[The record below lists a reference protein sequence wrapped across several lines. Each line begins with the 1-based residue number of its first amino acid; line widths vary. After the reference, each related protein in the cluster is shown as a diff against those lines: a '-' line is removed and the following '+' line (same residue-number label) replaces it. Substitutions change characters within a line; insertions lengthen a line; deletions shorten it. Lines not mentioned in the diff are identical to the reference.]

1 MIRTT
6 TIVSAFLLTTSS
18 ITHAEDRES
27 SLPNLGLEQQYLQG
41 TYMNMS
47 LQEYEGIYGHNQRFV
62 LKNLRS
68 YSENVLESDGI
79 PEQGIN
85 LMGAALGLVFSDPRL
100 NLNKSKTLSLEIKDV
115 RDSDRSFYFGVNLDW

>member
-68 YSENVLESDGI
+68 YSENVLESAGI

-85 LMGAALGLVFSDPRL
+85 LMGAALGLVFNDPRL